1 MTKPKQHH
9 YLPESYQYQFVDSD
23 DRIYFLDKISGGV
36 QKTIPK
42 SFGKEKDLYTL
53 EKPPVGKQPTYIENP
68 TLSDIDGTYP
78 ELVKKLERE
87 DFSVFDKHNLAS
99 YLGYLRNRTPS
110 YFKLIE
116 QISHEVLLKNIYQVV
131 ISDDQKLNIY
141 QNEALFDMSSE
152 EIFVEQAIN
161 HMSTDKDHIL
171 NTFLRLSPKFTE
183 LIECCDWDVMISRS
197 IPFIS
202 SDKAFAQAE
211 DEFFLADQNKSIYKR
226 YLLIPL
232 SSSICLRLSGNNSGF
247 SKRVVTDKEILDVN
261 ECISYCAER
270 WIIGSSEEVLLNS
283 HDASKALLA
292 KEALYDVISI
302 ITHDEL

>member
-1 MTKPKQHH
+1 MTRPKQHH

-23 DRIYFLDKISGGV
+23 NRIHFLDKISGRV

-53 EKPPVGKQPTYIENP
+53 EKPPEGKQPTYIENP
-68 TLSDIDGTYP
+68 TLSGVDGNYP
-78 ELVKKLERE
+78 ELVKKLEGE
-87 DFSVFDKHNLAS
+87 DFSALDKRNLAR

-116 QISHEVLLKNIYQVV
+116 QVSQEVSLKDIYQEVV
-131 ISDDQKLNIY
+131 LDDEKLKLY

-152 EIFVEQAIN
+152 EAFVEQAIN
-161 HMSTDKDHIL
+161 HIGTDKDHIL
-171 NTFLRLSPKFTE
+171 NTFLRSSPEFAE
-183 LIECCDWDVMISRS
+183 LIDCCDWDVMISRS

-202 SDKAFAQAE
+202 SDKAFAKAE
-211 DEFFLADQNKSIYKR
+211 DELFFVDQGRTIYKR
-226 YLLIPL
+226 YFLIPL
-232 SSSICLRLSGNNSGF
+232 SSSICLRLSGDNSRL
-247 SKRVVTDKEILDVN
+247 SKRIVADEEILDVN

-283 HDASKALLA
+283 HNASKALLA
-292 KEALYDVISI
+292 EEAVNDVISML
-302 ITHDEL
+302 TRDEV